1 MLQAVTALPADA
13 TIEDGMERLLLLAK
27 VERGLEQAEEGKTI
41 SHSEVRERMAKW
53 VK

>member
-1 MLQAVTALPADA
+1 
-13 TIEDGMERLLLLAK
+13 MERLLLLAK